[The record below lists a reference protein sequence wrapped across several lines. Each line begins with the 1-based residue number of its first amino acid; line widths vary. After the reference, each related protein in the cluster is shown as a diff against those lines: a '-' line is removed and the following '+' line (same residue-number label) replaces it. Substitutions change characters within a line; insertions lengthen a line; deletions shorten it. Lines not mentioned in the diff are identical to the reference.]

1 MQVIRLY
8 GVKTNGNW
16 ATFIKW
22 QVYHPNQFAPMKRL
36 FRLPFFA
43 LLVFSVLLAA
53 CKMDHD
59 MDGMKHDSPYMKIMN
74 DMMTQMDAQAKTQDP
89 DHDYAAQMVLHHE
102 AAIKMAEEELRT
114 GSNQE
119 MKTTAQDIIAKQ
131 RAEIGQFNAF
141 TSGHQPMQPLVPQF
155 NAVQKTNMDKMMA
168 ASDARTITA
177 RPDYDFAQLMVDHH
191 QAAISNSEA
200 LLQYGR
206 NATTRA
212 LAQAII
218 TDQRQEIAALQN
230 WLARNK

>member
-1 MQVIRLY
+1 M
-8 GVKTNGNW
+8 N
-16 ATFIKW
+16 
-22 QVYHPNQFAPMKRL
+22 RL
-36 FRLPFFA
+36 FRLPLLSFFFVS
-43 LLVFSVLLAA
+43 LLFSS
-53 CKMDHD
+53 CKMNHD

-89 DHDYAAQMVLHHE
+89 DHDYATQMVLHHE

-114 GSNQE
+114 GNNQE
-119 MKTTAQDIIAKQ
+119 MKITAQDIITKQ

-141 TSGHQPMQPLVPQF
+141 TSGHQPLQPLVPQF
-155 NAVQKTNMDKMMA
+155 NAVQKTNMDKMMK
-168 ASDARTITA
+168 ASDARAMTMRA
-177 RPDYDFAQLMVDHH
+177 DYDFAQLMVDHH
-191 QAAISNSEA
+191 QAAIDNSEA

-212 LAQAII
+212 LVQAII

>member
-1 MQVIRLY
+1 M
-8 GVKTNGNW
+8 NMN
-16 ATFIKW
+16 
-22 QVYHPNQFAPMKRL
+22 RL
-36 FRLPFFA
+36 FRLPFLS
-43 LLVFSVLLAA
+43 LLVLVSLLSA
-53 CKMDHD
+53 CNMDHD

-89 DHDYAAQMVLHHE
+89 DHDFATQMVLHHD
-102 AAIKMAEEELRT
+102 AAIQMAEQELRT

-119 MKTTAQDIIAKQ
+119 MKTTAQDIITKQ

-168 ASDARTITA
+168 ASDARTLTA
-177 RPDYDFAQLMVDHH
+177 RADYDFAQLMVDHH
-191 QAAISNSEA
+191 QAAIDNSEA

-212 LAQAII
+212 LAQRII
-218 TDQRQEIAALQN
+218 TDQRQEITALQN
-230 WLARNK
+230 WLTRNR

>member
-1 MQVIRLY
+1 M
-8 GVKTNGNW
+8 N
-16 ATFIKW
+16 
-22 QVYHPNQFAPMKRL
+22 RL
-36 FRLPFFA
+36 FRLPLLSFFFVS
-43 LLVFSVLLAA
+43 LLFSA
-53 CKMDHD
+53 CKMNHD

-89 DHDYAAQMVLHHE
+89 DHDYATQMVLHHE

-119 MKTTAQDIIAKQ
+119 MKTTAQDIITKQ

-155 NAVQKTNMDKMMA
+155 NTVQKTNMDKMMA
-168 ASDARTITA
+168 ASDARQLTA

-191 QAAISNSEA
+191 QAAIDNSEA
-200 LLQYGR
+200 LLQYGS
-206 NATTRA
+206 NGSTRA
-212 LAQAII
+212 LAQVII